1 MSKFAAFYMF
11 SYVDSAS
18 ALQRLRRLRVINPDV
33 TFIPVVG
40 VRQFLYLPM
49 VVDANMF
56 GSSTNLRLIGPI
68 SHLINSIA
76 LSTSGVFRLSN
87 AINKKV
93 GALTSRNKL
102 IELRNKVQQEGLQ
115 TLHADFTPII
125 LYNGD
130 HAIMDWFNT
139 SGKLLDFDYLIFYEF
154 DIYTT
159 KPLDAIYGMYTKSYD
174 ACFKDYGKATQ
185 SWHFFNY
192 PPGCN
197 RKTRK
202 WLRKRKLPTTLY
214 RSLFGGSMI
223 SRSALERLRE
233 LKIDF
238 SGEPFCTAEMRLPT
252 VLTAVGFRC
261 GKLRFPFYRYRP
273 IWSEE
278 EIRSIEDG
286 GIFHPVK
293 TLTSEEKKYKS
304 AQENQSLSS
313 RAPSNSTTIQS
324 GGINQQIV
332 VTKWR
337 AMRGGK

>member
-11 SYVDSAS
+11 SYVDSRN
-18 ALQRLRRLRVINPDV
+18 ALQRLRRLRAINPDV
-33 TFIPVVG
+33 DFVPVVG
-40 VRQFLYLPM
+40 VRQLFYLPM

-56 GSSTNLRLIGPI
+56 GSSTRALRLIGPP

-76 LSTSGVFRLSN
+76 LSMPGVFRLSN

-93 GALTSRNKL
+93 GALASRNRL
-102 IELRNKVQQEGLQ
+102 IELCNKVQHEGLR
-115 TLHADFTPII
+115 TLHADFTPMV

-130 HAIMDWFNT
+130 HAIMNWFNT
-139 SGKLLDFDYLIFYEF
+139 LGKLLDFDYLVFYEF

-159 KPLDAIYGMYTKSYD
+159 KPLDAIYGRYAKSYD
-174 ACFKDYGKATQ
+174 ACFKEYGKATQ
-185 SWHFFNY
+185 NWHFFNY

-197 RKTRK
+197 RETRK

-214 RSLFGGSMI
+214 RSIFAGSMI

-252 VLTAVGFRC
+252 VLTALGFRC
-261 GKLRFPFYRYRP
+261 GKLKLPFYRYRP

-278 EIRSIEDG
+278 EIRSVEDG
-286 GIFHPVK
+286 DFFHPVK
-293 TLTSEEKKYKS
+293 TLTSEEKEYES
-304 AQENQSLSS
+304 TQENLSFSS
-313 RAPSNSTTIQS
+313 RVPF
-324 GGINQQIV
+324 
-332 VTKWR
+332 
-337 AMRGGK
+337 